1 MTTNGMNIY
10 KEARQRAHMTIETA
24 AELLNVA
31 PRSLQHYEAGDR
43 AVPDDVVADMMKVYN
58 APHLGYLHLR
68 SSPVG
73 RMILPEVCDTSP
85 ARCAIKTALAA
96 EHVPGIAKMMLSI
109 GEDNRID
116 RSEIEMLQKVQS
128 KARILVGAFFSILI
142 LSGEKEKH
150 PAATGCY
157 RKMNVSNCRDNLH
170 NKV

>member
-1 MTTNGMNIY
+1 MNKQSITIY

-24 AELLNVA
+24 SELLNVA

-43 AVPDDVVADMMKVYN
+43 TVPDDVVADMMQVYN
-58 APHLGYLHLR
+58 APYLGYLHLR
-68 SSPVG
+68 ASPVG
-73 RMILPEVCDTSP
+73 KVILPEVCDISP

-96 EHVPGIAKMMLSI
+96 EHVPGIAKMMLAI

-116 RSEIEMLQKVQS
+116 RTEMETLQKVQS
-128 KARILVGAFFSILI
+128 KARVLVGTFFSILI

-157 RKMNVSNCRDNLH
+157 RKMNVSNCRENLH

>member
-1 MTTNGMNIY
+1 MNTNGMNIY
-10 KEARQRAHMTIETA
+10 KEARQRAHMTVEAA
-24 AELLNVA
+24 AEMLNIA

-58 APHLGYLHLR
+58 APFLGYLHLR
-68 SSPVG
+68 SNAVG
-73 RMILPEVCDTSP
+73 KMVLPDVCETGP
-85 ARCAIKTALAA
+85 ARCAIKTTLAT

>member
-10 KEARQRAHMTIETA
+10 KEARQRAHMTVEAA
-24 AELLNVA
+24 AEMLNIA

-43 AVPDDVVADMMKVYN
+43 AVPDDVVADMIGAYN
-58 APHLGYLHLR
+58 TPFLGYLHLR
-68 SSPVG
+68 SNAVG
-73 RMILPEVCDTSP
+73 KMVLPDVCETGP